1 MTEKSKD
8 NKGKGGKG
16 KAPVSDKDAIDTLP
30 LSMIPLTSN
39 TLKSAR
45 LIKNSRLETA
55 VELHNDPI
63 SGSLQIRPE
72 DVADSFPGAVGDQE
86 IIASLSK
93 LHSYDVYSLRTSLK
107 KLGIKVDNTVL
118 ELSDNM
124 KDRLDQYA
132 VEFTRPLILNIFGTG
147 ATDLNDQGGLVKIFR
162 DPDRV
167 RVAQRLRLMAQ
178 KTGIPV
184 EELPKFL
191 ENYNDVFLSVAY
203 YRHSFEIVVP
213 DINRFWLWLGDLRG
227 KREVASSARTS
238 ASCRKVEE
246 SLRFLS
252 GSIRE
257 RLGRFRG
264 SFESFWGDMNPQSF
278 EKLRREIEDNHVGMG
293 AVLCGLVV
301 KMHNWSQAFPDNE
314 VGGPATRAQYLVSEM
329 EPGLEHLKEMEN
341 DARARI
347 GLTLVHIF

>member
-1 MTEKSKD
+1 
-8 NKGKGGKG
+8 
-16 KAPVSDKDAIDTLP
+16 
-30 LSMIPLTSN
+30 MIPLSST

-45 LIKNSRLETA
+45 LVKNSRLETA

-72 DVADSFPGAVGDQE
+72 DVADSFPGHEEDQK
-86 IIASLSK
+86 IISSLAG
-93 LHSYDVYSLRTSLK
+93 LHSYDVYSLRMSLK
-107 KLGIKVDNTVL
+107 KLGIEVDKTVL

-124 KDRLDQYA
+124 KDRLDHYA

-147 ATDLNDQGGLVKIFR
+147 AGEMTDQSNLIKIFR

-167 RVAQRLRLMAQ
+167 RVAQRLRIMAQ
-178 KTGIPV
+178 KTGIQV
-184 EELPKFL
+184 EQLPKFL
-191 ENYNDVFLSVAY
+191 ENYNDIFLSVAY

-213 DINRFWLWLGDLRG
+213 DINRFWMWLGDLRTR
-227 KREVASSARTS
+227 REVMSSARTV
-238 ASCRKVEE
+238 ASCKKVEE
-246 SLRFLS
+246 SLRFLTS
-252 GSIRE
+252 SIRE

-264 SFESFWGDMNPQSF
+264 AFEGFWGDMNSNSF
-278 EKLRREIEDNHVGMG
+278 ERLRKEIEDNHVGMG

-301 KMHNWSQAFPDNE
+301 KMHHWSQAFPDNE
-314 VGGPATRAQYLVSEM
+314 VGGPATRAQFLVSEM
-329 EPGLEHLKEMEN
+329 EPGLEQLKAMEN

>member
-1 MTEKSKD
+1 MVDKPKD
-8 NKGKGGKG
+8 TKGKGGKP
-16 KAPVSDKDAIDTLP
+16 PVSDKDAIDTLP
-30 LSMIPLTSN
+30 LSMIPLSSN

-72 DVADSFPGAVGDQE
+72 DVAESFPGNASDQE
-86 IIASLSK
+86 IISSLSK

-124 KDRLDQYA
+124 KDRLDHYA
-132 VEFTRPLILNIFGTG
+132 VEFTRPLIRNIFGDG
-147 ATDLNDQGGLVKIFR
+147 AKDLNDQGGLVKMFR

-167 RVAQRLRLMAQ
+167 RVAQRLRQMAQ
-178 KTGIPV
+178 KTNIPI

-203 YRHSFEIVVP
+203 YRHSFEIIVP
-213 DINRFWLWLGDLRG
+213 DINRFWLWLGDLRTR
-227 KREVASSARTS
+227 REVTSSARTV

-257 RLGRFRG
+257 RLGRFRAA
-264 SFESFWGDMNPQSF
+264 FEVFWDDMNPTTF

-293 AVLCGLVV
+293 GVLCGLVV
-301 KMHNWSQAFPDNE
+301 KMHHWAKAFPDNE
-314 VGGPATRAQYLVSEM
+314 VGGPATRAQYLISEM

-347 GLTLVHIF
+347 GLTLVHMF